1 MHLPILPTLEEAKLW
16 DGNGALD
23 WQKVV
28 APDMQ
33 TFSGLVAMCC
43 VPIVVPLLLRR
54 CIVDL
59 THSFLNIS

>member
-28 APDMQ
+28 APGMQ
-33 TFSGLVAMCC
+33 TFGGSVGILEQRLPMCC
-43 VPIVVPLLLRR
+43 VPSRAVAASPLH
-54 CIVDL
+54 C
-59 THSFLNIS
+59 

>member
-33 TFSGLVAMCC
+33 TFSGSVEILEQHLPMCC
-43 VPIVVPLLLRR
+43 VPSRAVAASPLH
-54 CIVDL
+54 C
-59 THSFLNIS
+59 